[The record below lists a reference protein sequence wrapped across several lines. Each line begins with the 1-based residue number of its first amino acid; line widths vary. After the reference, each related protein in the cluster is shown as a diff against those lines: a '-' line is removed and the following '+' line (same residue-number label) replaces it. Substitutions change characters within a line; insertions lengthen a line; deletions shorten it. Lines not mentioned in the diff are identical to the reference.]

1 MLPIRQGKPEAKLL
15 HLCRADVEGLNVKA
29 RQIQLLSVGDLPEE
43 DLLVEVFGHLLA
55 QDHLADGAHMGQGFC
70 AGGHGEGAG
79 IALLGHGGAH
89 SPDDPGGAQN
99 MIRMAVGDKHSADGG
114 DGHVELVQPYQDF
127 IAASGIHQEPVF
139 PLLQQEAGVV
149 AF

>member
-1 MLPIRQGKPEAKLL
+1 
-15 HLCRADVEGLNVKA
+15 
-29 RQIQLLSVGDLPEE
+29 
-43 DLLVEVFGHLLA
+43 
-55 QDHLADGAHMGQGFC
+55 
-70 AGGHGEGAG
+70 
-79 IALLGHGGAH
+79 
-89 SPDDPGGAQN
+89 

-127 IAASGIHQEPVF
+127 IAAPGIHQEPVF